1 MDRKLSDGK
10 AGLHPVQHQSL
21 EIEFKINCP
30 ITKPGETVRVTGS
43 CEELGNWIPKD
54 GLNLTTTA
62 SDFPI
67 WKGRTLIKV
76 DGKNVSAIDPRR
88 PPP

>member
-1 MDRKLSDGK
+1 MERKLSEVKSG
-10 AGLHPVQHQSL
+10 PVQHQSL

-43 CEELGNWIPKD
+43 CDELGNWIPKD
-54 GLNLTTTA
+54 GLNLNTTA

-67 WKGRTLIKV
+67 WKARTLIRV
-76 DGKNVSAIDPRR
+76 DGENTTTALDPRR